1 MSAEWGIPVSSVIS
15 QPIPVRIRYT
25 ERVNLSKLQDKSFE
39 VTVRTR
45 NFVYLSSV
53 VNKARLADDRTRT
66 NIHVININED
76 RVVCV

>member
-1 MSAEWGIPVSSVIS
+1 MSSVIS

-39 VTVRTR
+39 VTVRIYTR

>member
-1 MSAEWGIPVSSVIS
+1 M
-15 QPIPVRIRYT
+15 RIRYT
-25 ERVNLSKLQDKSFE
+25 ERVNLSKLQDNSFE
-39 VTVRTR
+39 VTVRIYTR
-45 NFVYLSSV
+45 NFVYLSYV